1 MSKTETL
8 KAEPRQRTG
17 SGVLKQMRR
26 DGYVP
31 SVVYGGGVENLNIKL
46 NEKSFR
52 DLLARSASENI
63 LVTLELEGG
72 NSQLAFL
79 KDVQH
84 DALSGQMLHADFL
97 AVSETT
103 EITGTLPVE
112 LVGEAIGVKGGG
124 QLEQMIYDIE
134 ITCMPKDL
142 PEVIEG
148 DVTELDV
155 GDTLQVGALSWPE
168 GVKPTLD
175 DDVVVAMVAKMRV
188 ALDEEEELEGAELQ
202 GEGAE
207 GEDAEASEATED

>member
-1 MSKTETL
+1 
-8 KAEPRQRTG
+8 
-17 SGVLKQMRR
+17 
-26 DGYVP
+26 
-31 SVVYGGGVENLNIKL
+31 
-46 NEKSFR
+46 
-52 DLLARSASENI
+52 
-63 LVTLELEGG
+63 
-72 NSQLAFL
+72 
-79 KDVQH
+79 
-84 DALSGQMLHADFL
+84 
-97 AVSETT
+97 VSETT

-112 LVGEAIGVKGGG
+112 LVGEAVGVKGGG

-148 DVTELDV
+148 DVTELEV

-168 GVKPTLD
+168 GVKPSLD

-188 ALDEEEELEGAELQ
+188 ALDEDEELEGAEVE

>member
-1 MSKTETL
+1 
-8 KAEPRQRTG
+8 
-17 SGVLKQMRR
+17 MRR